1 MSKPRLLDLF
11 CGAGGA
17 GMGYHLAGFEVVGV
31 DDVAQPHYP
40 FEFHLAD
47 AMTFDLAGFD
57 VIHASPP
64 CQGYS
69 RMRHLPWLAGK
80 TYPLLIDP
88 TRQRLQASGVP
99 WVIENVEDAPMQR
112 APGLFGVHGIMLC
125 GSMFG
130 LGVFRHRP
138 FESNLVLHAPPH
150 RRHRDVIAK
159 GRGLGSRAR
168 VPVRGVTAWQDAGGV
183 GGHMGNVE
191 RVRRAMC
198 IDWMP
203 GKSLAQAIPPAYTAF
218 IGAQLMAHLDALAAA
233 G

>member
-99 WVIENVEDAPMQR
+99 WVIE
-112 APGLFGVHGIMLC
+112 
-125 GSMFG
+125 
-130 LGVFRHRP
+130 
-138 FESNLVLHAPPH
+138 
-150 RRHRDVIAK
+150 K
-159 GRGLGSRAR
+159 G
-168 VPVRGVTAWQDAGGV
+168 
-183 GGHMGNVE
+183 
-191 RVRRAMC
+191 

-203 GKSLAQAIPPAYTAF
+203 GKSLAQAIPPAYAF
-218 IGAQLMAHLDALAAA
+218 IGAQLMAHLDALETTA
-233 G
+233 